1 MISDEVA
8 GALARFFDQI
18 GPSHDDLDRLFA
30 RAGVMDVD
38 PKRGSPIPVGKMKR
52 VRGVLYWA
60 SDNDPEAGSDLVR
73 SLVDAVRSVGGFR
86 PGSENYPGEDAV
98 LALHEAFAN
107 VGYELGADGVL
118 RARVLDGLEGA
129 DLTEALWAYVRRARS
144 GSSDS
149 ALLLGTAKDL
159 TEATARHV
167 LVERTG
173 AYPTGAHFQTTLWQ
187 AFERL
192 GLACPDVQRI
202 EISGVGPWE
211 GVEQALFILAC
222 AVNRYRNAEG
232 VGHGRPDPSLATT
245 AQSRIAAEAAALVAE
260 PYSRPFGNR
269 APADGDEVHVSP
281 GGPDLTGRYAKN
293 SLSLHRR

>member
-30 RAGVMDVD
+30 RAGVMNAD
-38 PKRGSPIPVGKMKR
+38 PKRGSPTPVGKMKR

-60 SDNDPEAGSDLVR
+60 SDNDSEAGSDLVR
-73 SLVDAVRSVGGFR
+73 SLIEAVRSVGGFR

-98 LALHEAFAN
+98 LALQEAFAN
-107 VGYELGADGVL
+107 VGYELGGDGVL

-129 DLTEALWAYVRRARS
+129 DLTEALWSYVRRARS
-144 GSSDS
+144 GSSDG
-149 ALLLGTAKDL
+149 ALLVGTAKDL

-167 LVERTG
+167 LVEKTG
-173 AYPTGAHFQTTLWQ
+173 TYPTAAHFQATLWQ

-192 GLACPDVQRI
+192 GLARPDVPRL
-202 EISGVGPWE
+202 EVSGEDPWE
-211 GVEQALFILAC
+211 GVEQSLFLLAC

-232 VGHGRPDPSLATT
+232 AGHGRPHPSLATA
-245 AQSRIAAEAAALVAE
+245 AQGRIAAESAALVAE
-260 PYSRPFGNR
+260 VLL
-269 APADGDEVHVSP
+269 EV
-281 GGPDLTGRYAKN
+281 LR
-293 SLSLHRR
+293 

>member
-30 RAGVMDVD
+30 RAGVMNAD
-38 PKRGSPIPVGKMKR
+38 PKRGSPTPVGKMKR

-60 SDNDPEAGSDLVR
+60 SDNDSEAGSDLVR
-73 SLVDAVRSVGGFR
+73 SLVEAVRSVGGFR
-86 PGSENYPGEDAV
+86 PGSHNCPGGDAV
-98 LALHEAFAN
+98 IALQEAFSN
-107 VGYELGADGVL
+107 VGYELDSNGVL
-118 RARVLDGLEGA
+118 RARVLDGLEGE
-129 DLTEALWAYVRRARS
+129 DLTEALWSYVRRARS
-144 GSSDS
+144 GSADG

-173 AYPTGAHFQTTLWQ
+173 AYPTGANFQATLWQ

-192 GLACPDVQRI
+192 GLARPDVQTLGV
-202 EISGVGPWE
+202 SGTDPWE
-211 GVEQALFILAC
+211 SIEEALFLLAC

-232 VGHGRPDPSLATT
+232 AGHGRPHPSIATT
-245 AQSRIAAEAAALVAE
+245 AQGRIAAESAALVAE
-260 PYSRPFGNR
+260 ILLEALR
-269 APADGDEVHVSP
+269 
-281 GGPDLTGRYAKN
+281 
-293 SLSLHRR
+293 